1 MPAGGSLVEVSW
13 GFPILQVSVVSKNG
27 KGVLGPSQIMPPMG
41 KCFHHSKQLSFI
53 DVVVTLCRGK
63 GGGVISNRM
72 KFGFP
77 FFVRWHVAFAS
88 LLGEHCSDPI
98 CRGIGLQ
105 IEATLEVRLDEDQ
118 FSAHEGFERFKRLEL
133 GFPPMP
139 YYALFC

>member
-1 MPAGGSLVEVSW
+1 
-13 GFPILQVSVVSKNG
+13 
-27 KGVLGPSQIMPPMG
+27 MG